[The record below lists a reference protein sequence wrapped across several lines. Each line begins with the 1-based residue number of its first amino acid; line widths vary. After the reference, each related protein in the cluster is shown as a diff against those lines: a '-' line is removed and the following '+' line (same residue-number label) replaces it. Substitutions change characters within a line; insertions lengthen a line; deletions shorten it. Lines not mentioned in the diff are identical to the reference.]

1 MTKEGLSGVTFRKG
15 LLHWPRHARQSAMF
29 RFDTPGDEG

>member
-1 MTKEGLSGVTFRKG
+1 MAKEDLSGVTFRNV
-15 LLHWPRHARQSAMF
+15 LLHWPRHARLCAMF